1 MLFPDTIRTIGV
13 IAPAGRLAP
22 ELAESG
28 RTVLRREGLKVK
40 GPLAVPECGVSY
52 LSGSPEERA
61 AALEKMWLDPAVDL
75 LLCTRGGFG
84 SAQLLPLLNW
94 EALRK
99 RRVPLAG
106 YSDVTALHWAMT
118 KMNAGLPVVCPMLGK
133 LASADAFTLSAMSRA
148 FAGEK
153 RSCPVRSVS
162 GKGFSG
168 RILAGNLTVA
178 ASLAGSNFLPDAEG
192 RVILLED
199 INEPVYKI
207 DRCLT
212 QLEQCGLF
220 SGAAGVVFGAFSGS
234 DPEELEKLFLRF
246 AARTGKA
253 VAAEFPFG
261 HSFPLMSFSFDDVLT
276 VADGTAVLQ
285 R

>member
-40 GPLAVPECGVSY
+40 GPLAVSECGVSY
-52 LSGSPEERA
+52 LAGLPEERA

-84 SAQLLPLLNW
+84 SAQLLPLLDW
-94 EALRK
+94 KTLRK
-99 RRVPLAG
+99 RRIPLCG
-106 YSDVTALHWAMT
+106 YSDVTALHWAMMR
-118 KMNAGLPVVCPMLGK
+118 MNAGLPVVCPMLGK
-133 LASADAFTLSAMSRA
+133 LAAADGSTLDNMKKA

-153 RSCPVRSVS
+153 RSCPVRLIAGEGFA
-162 GKGFSG
+162 GK
-168 RILAGNLTVA
+168 ILAGNLTVA
-178 ASLAGSNFLPDAEG
+178 ASLAGSDFLPDAAG

-212 QLEQCGLF
+212 QLEQSGLF

-234 DPEELEKLFLRF
+234 DPEELEKFFRRF
-246 AARTGKA
+246 AARTGRP
-253 VAAEFPFG
+253 VAAGFPFG

-276 VADGTAVLQ
+276 VADGTAVL
-285 R
+285 RR